1 MEKAIKLIMLM
12 ISLWI
17 LFMVFSVDRYL
28 YG

>member
-1 MEKAIKLIMLM
+1 MEKVIKLIMLV

>member
-1 MEKAIKLIMLM
+1 MEKAIKLIMLV

-17 LFMVFSVDRYL
+17 IFMVFSVDRYL